1 MKKCLYIHDHIFK
14 QKDNYF
20 YSEGKMNNDVFD
32 RYDLFEN
39 QITNILC
46 RAESIQNNKDINS
59 KLTKITK
66 KNLHFFPV
74 KGNYFSHVFGN
85 FFIKNIKLIFRLIKS
100 SDFII
105 VRLPSFLGIFC
116 LIINIFFKKKY
127 FIEFVGSPKEALLMA
142 KSNHTILY
150 KLFVYFFEKLN
161 KYFVYHADGVI
172 YVTQFSLQEKFPSKG
187 FQAIAS
193 NVEVNVD
200 TIEPEIE
207 DYKIN
212 LEIIKIGLIASYNN
226 EYKGLD
232 IAIKAISILRKKGY
246 NVSLYILGSGKLL
259 NHYTNLSQELGIK
272 EHIHFEGSL
281 AGGDAVL
288 EWLKKLDL
296 YIQPSRTEGLPR
308 ALIEAMSVGLP
319 AIASNVGGI
328 PELLSKEY
336 LIKKEDFENLASKIE
351 KLLISKELRFK
362 SGLENWITSQKYD
375 ARILKKERQKF
386 WSKSKEI
393 IFQQIS

>member
-14 QKDNYF
+14 KKDNYF
-20 YSEGKMNNDVFD
+20 YSEGKMSNDVLE
-32 RYDLFEN
+32 RYDLVEN
-39 QITNILC
+39 QIINILC
-46 RAESIQNNKDINS
+46 RSENIQNTKDMGS

-66 KNLHFFPV
+66 ENAFFYPV
-74 KGNYFSHVFGN
+74 KGINFSHIFSK
-85 FFIKNIKLIFRLIKS
+85 FFFKNIKLIFRLIKK
-100 SDFII
+100 SDFIV

-116 LIINIFFKKKY
+116 LIINIIFNKKY

-142 KSNHTILY
+142 KSNHSILY
-150 KLFVYFFEKLN
+150 KLFVSIFDKLN
-161 KYFVYHADGVI
+161 QYFVYHADGVI

-187 FQAIAS
+187 FQATAS

-200 TIEPEIE
+200 IIKPKIE
-207 DYKIN
+207 DYKVN
-212 LEIIKIGLIASYNN
+212 LENIKIGLIASYNN

-232 IAIKAISILRKKGY
+232 IAIKAISILKQKGH

-259 NHYTNLSQELGIK
+259 NHYTNLSQKFGVK

-328 PELLSKEY
+328 PELLPKEY
-336 LIKKEDFENLASKIE
+336 LIEKEDFENLASKLE
-351 KLLISKELRFK
+351 KLLISKELRFN
-362 SGLENWITSQKYD
+362 SGLENWETSQKYD
-375 ARILKKERQKF
+375 AKVLKKERQKF

-393 IFQQIS
+393 IFQ

>member
-14 QKDNYF
+14 KKDSYF
-20 YSEGKMNNDVFD
+20 YSEGKMSNDVLE
-32 RYDLFEN
+32 RYDLVEN
-39 QITNILC
+39 QIINILC
-46 RAESIQNNKDINS
+46 RSENIQNTKDMSS

-66 KNLHFFPV
+66 ENAFFYPV
-74 KGNYFSHVFGN
+74 KGINFSDIFSK
-85 FFIKNIKLIFRLIKS
+85 FFFKNIKLIFLSIKK
-100 SDFII
+100 SDFIV

-116 LIINIFFKKKY
+116 LIINIIFKKKY

-142 KSNHTILY
+142 KSNHSILY
-150 KLFVYFFEKLN
+150 KLFVSIFDKLN
-161 KYFVYHADGVI
+161 KYFVYHANGVI

-187 FQAIAS
+187 FQATAS

-200 TIEPEIE
+200 TIKPKIE
-207 DYKIN
+207 DYKVN
-212 LEIIKIGLIASYNN
+212 LENIKIGLIASYNN

-232 IAIKAISILRKKGY
+232 IAIKAISILKQKGH
-246 NVSLYILGSGKLL
+246 NVSLYILGTGKLL
-259 NHYTNLSQELGIK
+259 NHYTNLSQKFGIK

-288 EWLKKLDL
+288 KWLKSLDL

-328 PELLSKEY
+328 PELLSEEY
-336 LIKKEDFENLASKIE
+336 LIEKEDFENLASKLE
-351 KLLISKELRFK
+351 KLLTSKELRFN
-362 SGLENWITSQKYD
+362 SGLENWETSQKYD
-375 ARILKKERQKF
+375 AKILKKERQKF
-386 WSKSKEI
+386 WLKSKEM
-393 IFQQIS
+393 IFQ